1 MTVQIELKHYLV
13 MSGESMRALSL
24 RAGLGAKAVSDILSI
39 PGLKPRHKTLVA
51 LSKATNKELASATE
65 SGPQTYQQLLDALRE
80 AGKRTLENRVKWL
93 MRKANWFGNRPV
105 CRHDV
110 IEFFDRHNAASLG
123 LSKGSR
129 STYKSDVLAALDAC
143 GARNRKRGVAD
154 LTGVYADVHAAL
166 KESAIPDSYAMLAG
180 SFFIFLQD
188 RGISHQA
195 ITTAVL
201 AEYFA
206 HRMNV
211 STASEQRCRRH
222 VKDVCTLLSHLAACP
237 ETAHFGFQPV
247 LHPFANQKDKFDV
260 DNALLAPLLAEFDT
274 CVAPWLLGE
283 RSREGLTKEDFIASL
298 DRQDVVVT
306 DKKAALRRNKAMKA
320 ALPGANGEQKPENND
335 EALLKNGFL
344 TARKRW
350 SKKTL
355 ATRRGYIVS
364 LAKALAASCDVV
376 PETIAELIDPEF
388 LEAAAEALRDSNQG
402 EHGSSYVGAV
412 LKSIKKIARDY
423 HCSNE
428 TDLERI
434 QDLIV
439 LHDVQ
444 YVGIAPRN
452 KAKLLQFTAA
462 RIQQTVDLSGTVIAQ
477 INAEMKRRRS
487 QYRKKHGKA
496 PAISETVD
504 SEMARDIAAMVAHE
518 ILLKRAPRSANVIEI
533 RLDWIAFNDDGARIT
548 VPSIEVKGR
557 GQGDADLVVPLSGAA
572 SSLLRRY
579 IEIVRPILIAEG
591 DETNPFLFP
600 GQAMD
605 GEKRNGVYRN
615 ILLRVTRLLERHV
628 GVQIHPH
635 LYRHLIGWIWLK
647 ESSSNLPKV
656 QQLLGHKSIKT
667 TLEYYAELDSS
678 LVLSEWQ
685 EHIDKKKKGPN
696 T

>member
-1 MTVQIELKHYLV
+1 MTVQIALKHYLETT
-13 MSGESMRALSL
+13 GESMRALSL
-24 RAGLGAKAVSDILSI
+24 RAGLGSKAVSDILSI

-51 LSKATNKELASATE
+51 LSKATNKELTSAAE
-65 SGPQTYQQLLDALRE
+65 CDPQTYQQLLDALSA
-80 AGKRTLENRVKWL
+80 AGKGTLTSRVKWL

-166 KESAIPDSYAMLAG
+166 KESTIPDSYVMLAG

-222 VKDVCTLLSHLAACP
+222 VKDVCTLLSHLATCP
-237 ETAHFGFQPV
+237 ETAHFGFQFVP
-247 LHPFANQKDKFDV
+247 HPFANQKDKFDV

-274 CVAPWLLGE
+274 HVAPWLLGE

-298 DRQDVVVT
+298 DQQDDAVT
-306 DKKAALRRNKAMKA
+306 DKKAALRRNRAMKA
-320 ALPGANGEQKPENND
+320 ALPGANGEQKPQNHD

-344 TARKRW
+344 TTTKRW
-350 SKKTL
+350 SEKTL

-376 PETIAELIDPEF
+376 PETIAELVDPEF
-388 LEAAAEALRDSNQG
+388 LEAASEALRDSNQG

-412 LKSIKKIARDY
+412 LKAVKKIARDY
-423 HCSNE
+423 TCCTE
-428 TDLERI
+428 TDLKQI
-434 QDLIV
+434 QDLITF
-439 LHDVQ
+439 HDVK

-452 KAKLLQFTAA
+452 KAKLIQFTED
-462 RIQQTVDLSGTVIAQ
+462 RIQKTVDLSGTVVSL
-477 INAEMKRRRS
+477 INEDMKRRRAS
-487 QYRKKHGKA
+487 YRKKHGKA
-496 PAISETVD
+496 PEISD
-504 SEMARDIAAMVAHE
+504 ILHLEMARDIAAMVAHE
-518 ILLKRAPRSANVIEI
+518 ILLKRAPRSANVIGI
-533 RLDWIAFNDDGARIT
+533 QLDWIVFQEGEARIT
-548 VPSIEVKGR
+548 VPAVEVKGR
-557 GQGDADLVVPLSGAA
+557 GQGDANLVVPLGQSA
-572 SSLLRRY
+572 SKLLRHY
-579 IEIVRPILIAEG
+579 IETVRPVLVAVG
-591 DETNPFLFP
+591 DDANPYLFP
-600 GQAMD
+600 GQAPD
-605 GEKRNGVYRN
+605 LQNRDRPYASL
-615 ILLRVTRLLERHV
+615 LLRVTSLLEEHV
-628 GVQIHPH
+628 GARINPH

-647 ESSSNLPKV
+647 ESVDNLPQV
-656 QQLLGHKSIKT
+656 QRLLGHKSLQT
-667 TLEYYAELDSS
+667 TLNYYAELDEN
-678 LVLSEWQ
+678 LVFDNWQ
-685 EHIDKKKKGPN
+685 DWIDGKRKGAKA
-696 T
+696 